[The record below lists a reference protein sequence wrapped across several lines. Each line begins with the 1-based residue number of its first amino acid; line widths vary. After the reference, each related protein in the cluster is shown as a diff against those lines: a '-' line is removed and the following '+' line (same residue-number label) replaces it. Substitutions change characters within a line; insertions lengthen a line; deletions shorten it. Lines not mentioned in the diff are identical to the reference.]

1 MAPIDL
7 WADYALPW
15 PAVVAMVWAAL
26 TLADWLLLAAVGW
39 LIYKLNKNNRGEKS

>member
-7 WADYALPW
+7 WSTWALPW